1 MYKKNYIDYLVGL
14 ERERQLLPILKTHF
28 NDDSIFQLTQY
39 NTFDYKGDN
48 KYIELK
54 SRNNKIDK
62 YDKTMVGYNKIIRAS
77 TILEDVYFFF
87 WFTDGI
93 FYWKYNKDINLEVKK
108 GGRYDRGL
116 NEINDYAYIPTS
128 LLTKIII

>member
-1 MYKKNYIDYLVGL
+1 MYKMYKKNYIDYLVGL

-28 NDDSIFQLTQY
+28 KDDSIFQLTQY
-39 NTFDYKGDN
+39 NTFDYQGDN

-93 FYWKYNKDINLEVKK
+93 FYWKYKK

-116 NEINDYAYIPTS
+116 KEINDYAYIPTT